1 MSFKSFDELPALM
14 TVTDLADVLQIS
26 QHKAFNL
33 TRAGSLRVLRV
44 YGQIRVEKQSFL
56 DYLETLQQT
65 A

>member
-1 MSFKSFDELPALM
+1 MPFRSLDELPALM

-26 QHKAFNL
+26 RHKAYNL

-56 DYLETLQQT
+56 DYLETLQKT